1 MNLKVGDLV
10 IVEADRGRDLGK
22 VFKMNI
28 SIDEARLLKLLQFQE
43 QQAALKEHVD
53 NILDDISVKNLSDQQ
68 QQQQQQQSHSSHQGT
83 QQTSF
88 SSNTTGGNSGS
99 GSIPPPPQPPPTL
112 HFPKSIISLAQPNE
126 IIQILNKKQD
136 EEKACRLCLAKIAN
150 ATSGS
155 LLGGPTSPA
164 TQDLL
169 QMKLI
174 DAEYQFD
181 RKN

>member
-68 QQQQQQQSHSSHQGT
+68 QQQQQQSHSSHQGT

-126 IIQILNKKQD
+126 IIQILNKT
-136 EEKACRLCLAKIAN
+136 R
-150 ATSGS
+150 
-155 LLGGPTSPA
+155 
-164 TQDLL
+164 
-169 QMKLI
+169 
-174 DAEYQFD
+174 
-181 RKN
+181 

>member
-68 QQQQQQQSHSSHQGT
+68 QQQQQQQSRSSHQGT
-83 QQTSF
+83 QQMSF

-126 IIQILNKKQD
+126 IIQILNKNKMKKRHVD
-136 EEKACRLCLAKIAN
+136 YVLLKLLMPLVDLCWVVQHHQQLKIYY
-150 ATSGS
+150 
-155 LLGGPTSPA
+155 
-164 TQDLL
+164 
-169 QMKLI
+169 K
-174 DAEYQFD
+174 
-181 RKN
+181 